1 MGKRKRN
8 SKSPREKRERRLVVR
23 GIRRDPPDMQ
33 KLGRALI
40 SLAQAEAERQ
50 AQEQHTAGQGVDQ
63 PETQEPEMQGGGTG
77 GEQRE

>member
-1 MGKRKRN
+1 MGKRKRI

-23 GIRRDPPDMQ
+23 GIRRDPPDMH
-33 KLGRALI
+33 KLGRALL

-50 AQEQHTAGQGVDQ
+50 AQEQHSASQGVDR
-63 PETQEPEMQGGGTG
+63 PDAQEPETQGGGTG

>member
-8 SKSPREKRERRLVVR
+8 NKSPRDKRERRLVVR
-23 GIRRDPPDMQ
+23 GIRRDPPDLN
-33 KLGRALI
+33 KLGRALL

-50 AQEQHTAGQGVDQ
+50 AQEQHNAGQEVDQ
-63 PETQEPEMQGGGTG
+63 PNAQEPDTQGGGTG